1 MARRMGRI
9 YEWCATSY
17 IRLADV
23 GQKLRRLGRDEE
35 GQGLVEYGLIIAL
48 VAIALIGAVFLL
60 SGELGKI
67 FGSITTG
74 LQNPGGS
81 TTSGG

>member
-1 MARRMGRI
+1 MGRI
-9 YEWCATSY
+9 YEWCVTSY
-17 IRLADV
+17 IRLAEV

-48 VAIALIGAVFLL
+48 VALVVIGAVLL
-60 SGELGKI
+60 LGKELNNI
-67 FGSITTG
+67 FGTITTG
-74 LQNPGGS
+74 IQNNGGS